1 MYYTHKVYCYQ
12 VRLQLSAFLLSYLLI
27 NTLDAQ
33 TGATSPQG
41 LREQQYFS
49 TNLTCFEIIL
59 NGVVPSPVIQLKLVC
74 TPTRWK

>member
-12 VRLQLSAFLLSYLLI
+12 VRLQLSAFLLSHLLI

-59 NGVVPSPVIQLKLVC
+59 NGVVSSPL
-74 TPTRWK
+74 P

>member
-12 VRLQLSAFLLSYLLI
+12 VRLQLSASRVSHLLI
-27 NTLDAQ
+27 NTLDVQ

-49 TNLTCFEIIL
+49 TNSTCFEIIL
-59 NGVVPSPVIQLKLVC
+59 NGVVPSPVIQIKLVC
-74 TPTRWK
+74 TPTR